1 MFCLLSPTTS
11 GHEHFTCSTHG
22 YTMIYIH
29 PYVTYVPTL
38 YGYAYVYIYNIY
50 IIYIISMYS
59 MYSMYMIHTMMPQSW
74 RNCDES
80 LWPLGGRGEHVR
92 YQDVRGAREHVR
104 TMTTLLTGSKT
115 SFACSVAQESPNVA
129 QFCKVWSV
137 WSRKHS
143 SL

>member
-1 MFCLLSPTTS
+1 MKVS
-11 GHEHFTCSTHG
+11 GPLVVAENMSGTK
-22 YTMIYIH
+22 
-29 PYVTYVPTL
+29 
-38 YGYAYVYIYNIY
+38 
-50 IIYIISMYS
+50 MYEA
-59 MYSMYMIHTMMPQSW
+59 QE
-74 RNCDES
+74 N
-80 LWPLGGRGEHVR
+80 
-92 YQDVRGAREHVR
+92 HVR

>member
-1 MFCLLSPTTS
+1 
-11 GHEHFTCSTHG
+11 
-22 YTMIYIH
+22 
-29 PYVTYVPTL
+29 
-38 YGYAYVYIYNIY
+38 
-50 IIYIISMYS
+50 

-129 QFCKVWSV
+129 QSWTTNVYWN
-137 WSRKHS
+137 
-143 SL
+143 SLRM